1 MLLEALHRKIAFEQ
15 NLQSL
20 AATAGSTII
29 ERGEKT
35 RTKAESR
42 PNLALSKRTIQ
53 PYQSFRLLKIP
64 TEASA
69 KVETPTEGG

>member
-1 MLLEALHRKIAFEQ
+1 MLLGALHKKLAFEQ

-20 AATAGSTII
+20 AARAASTVI

-42 PNLALSKRTIQ
+42 PNIALTKRINQHYQPFRFIKITI
-53 PYQSFRLLKIP
+53 
-64 TEASA
+64 EASA
-69 KVETPTEGG
+69 EVETPTEGG